1 MGQFLTTIT
10 FLKNPIMKMS
20 AFVKNNGRYGRLV
33 FENSEIKSVWHMT
46 LTKGA
51 RVLEHRGQCNK
62 FYHLASRKLLETTD
76 TPEHAFQDIAELT
89 NEEEI
94 RVDAIEEEIRV
105 DDEIAAIFEE
115 VKVNHELDEE
125 SAVGY
130 SISAC
135 EYHMNDGCVR
145 DFWEMTERTS
155 S

>member
-1 MGQFLTTIT
+1 
-10 FLKNPIMKMS
+10 
-20 AFVKNNGRYGRLV
+20 
-33 FENSEIKSVWHMT
+33 MT

-89 NEEEI
+89 N
-94 RVDAIEEEIRV
+94 EEEIRV